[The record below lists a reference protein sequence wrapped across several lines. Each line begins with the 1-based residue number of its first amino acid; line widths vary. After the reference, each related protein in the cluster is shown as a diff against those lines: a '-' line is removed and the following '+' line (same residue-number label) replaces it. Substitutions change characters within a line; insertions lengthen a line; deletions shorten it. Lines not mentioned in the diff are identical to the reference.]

1 MAAINFPS
9 GPVTNDVFTSADK
22 TWTYNGTSWDL
33 VQGTISIADGSV
45 TTSKIL
51 DGTIVNSDI
60 SASAA
65 ISLSKLATSTAGNI
79 IVYNSSGVPTAV
91 AESGD
96 VTISDS
102 GVAAISSGVIVNAD
116 INASAAINSTK
127 ITNWE
132 NDQIILSQRIFG

>member
-33 VQGTISIADGSV
+33 VQGTISIADDSV

-116 INASAAINSTK
+116 VNASAAINSTK

-132 NDQIILSQRIFG
+132 NDQIILAQRIFG